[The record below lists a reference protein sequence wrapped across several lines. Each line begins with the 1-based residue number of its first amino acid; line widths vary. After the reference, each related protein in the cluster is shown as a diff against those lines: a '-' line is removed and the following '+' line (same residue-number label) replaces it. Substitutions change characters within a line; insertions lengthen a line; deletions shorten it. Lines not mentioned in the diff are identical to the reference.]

1 MKKLNILFLGLL
13 LCAVTFKFS
22 YSQTDDNKVI
32 LCDNYDSLYG
42 MIVKGIP
49 ASKYKSAE
57 IEGYTLVEKSL
68 ITVYPK
74 VSEGYLVE
82 IQIIKISQAENFGS
96 YEKNAVLG
104 FFASG
109 CKGFKKNYSKFNK
122 TSCRFYADSP
132 EEAIDAAKNG
142 ITFTIDSKYVLEGTL
157 VDTYKKIC
165 YSGEP
170 DPMPVKKPAVYLY
183 PTEQM
188 NVSVKV
194 NVNGK
199 LTYTDPE
206 YGTGWNVNAS
216 PTGLINNKY
225 DYLFYEADL
234 NKVELPNEGWI
245 VEYAKLKEWFEEYLP
260 KLGLNK
266 KETEQFEE
274 YWLAKLRKAKY
285 YDLRIL
291 DNKFL
296 SENMDLVIEPKPET
310 LLRLNFFF
318 KPISTMTELKAPVIK
333 EFTRKGFTVVEWG
346 GIDGGEIKMYP

>member
-1 MKKLNILFLGLL
+1 MKTHYIIFAALL
-13 LCAVTFKFS
+13 LIVVSLNLSFA
-22 YSQTDDNKVI
+22 QGNDDDVI
-32 LCDNYDSLYG
+32 LCNNYDTLYS
-42 MIVKGIP
+42 MIIKGIP
-49 ASKYKSAE
+49 ASMNKSAT
-57 IEGYTLVEKSL
+57 IEGFTLVEKSN

-82 IQIIKISQAENFGS
+82 IKILKITQSENFGT

-132 EEAIDAAKNG
+132 EDAMEVARNG
-142 ITFTIDSKYVLEGTL
+142 ITYNIDLKYVLEGTL
-157 VDTYKKIC
+157 VDVYKKMC
-165 YSGEP
+165 AEDVHEP
-170 DPMPVKKPAVYLY
+170 IPVKKPAVYLY
-183 PTEQM
+183 PREQM

-206 YGTGWNVNAS
+206 YNTGWNVNAA
-216 PTGLINNKY
+216 PTGIIDGKY

-234 NKVELPNEGWI
+234 NKIELPNEGWI
-245 VEYAKLKEWFEEYLP
+245 VEYGNLKEWFEEYLP

-274 YWLAKLRKAKY
+274 YWLGKLRKAKY
-285 YDLRIL
+285 YDIRIL
-291 DNKFL
+291 GDKFL
-296 SENMDLVIEPKPET
+296 SENMDLLIEPKPET
-310 LLRLNFFF
+310 LLRLNFYF
-318 KPISTMTELKAPVIK
+318 KPLSSKIELKAPEIREV
-333 EFTRKGFTVVEWG
+333 TRKGFTVVEWG
-346 GIDGGEIKMYP
+346 GIDGGDLRIVP

>member
-1 MKKLNILFLGLL
+1 MKTNLRIFALIILM
-13 LCAVTFKFS
+13 AVSFNVS
-22 YSQTDDNKVI
+22 SAQINDDKVV
-32 LCDNYDSLYG
+32 LCDNYDTLYSN
-42 MIVKGIP
+42 IVKGIP
-49 ASKYKSAE
+49 ASMNKSAM
-57 IEGYTLVEKSL
+57 IEGFTLVEKSM
-68 ITVYPK
+68 ITVYQK
-74 VSEGYLVE
+74 VSEGYLVD
-82 IQIIKISQAENFGS
+82 IKIFKITQGENFGN

-104 FFASG
+104 FFAAG
-109 CKGFKKNYSKFNK
+109 CKGFKKNYSKFNN

-132 EEAIDAAKNG
+132 EDAMDAARNG
-142 ITFTIDSKYVLEGTL
+142 ISFTIDSKYVLEGTL
-157 VDTYKKIC
+157 VDTYKKLC

-206 YGTGWNVNAS
+206 YNTGWNVNAMPS
-216 PTGLINNKY
+216 GMIDNKY

-234 NKVELPNEGWI
+234 NKVELPNEGWV
-245 VEYAKLKEWFEEYLP
+245 VEYGKLKEWFEEYLP

-285 YDLRIL
+285 YDIRIL

-296 SENMDLVIEPKPET
+296 SENMDLVIEPKPES

-318 KPISTMTELKAPVIK
+318 KPLSSRKELKTPTIK

-346 GIDGGEIKMYP
+346 GIDGGDLRILP